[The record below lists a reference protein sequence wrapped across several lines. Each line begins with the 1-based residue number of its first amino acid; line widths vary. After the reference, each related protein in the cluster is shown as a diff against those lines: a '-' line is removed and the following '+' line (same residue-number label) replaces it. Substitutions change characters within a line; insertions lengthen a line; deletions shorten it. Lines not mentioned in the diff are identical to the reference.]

1 MPRTRRA
8 QTTVEYMLT
17 IAVITIAIMA
27 VMYTLTSVVFDE
39 TNSLAGSLGTSL
51 TTDGVQ

>member
-1 MPRTRRA
+1 MNRRRRA

-17 IAVITIAIMA
+17 VSVITIAIMA
-27 VMYTLTSVVFDE
+27 VVYTLMSVVYEE
-39 TNSLAGSLGTSL
+39 TGSLGRSLGTSL